1 MTSRG
6 STEVGNE
13 VRGRPLWV
21 AASLCATGALAF
33 VFKGTIKWAKVLRN
47 SAILAL
53 GLLAGQAAAQ
63 IATPAVP
70 VLAFNPAQVGISTG
84 SAETLTA
91 TFTVSGYTGSFT
103 PTATL
108 HYGKDYSMGSVDCTV
123 TGATE
128 SCAIP
133 ITFQPT
139 LPGGRKD
146 AVFLMNGSTRMATML
161 LGGVGQAPLSLVQP
175 GVVTDAVP
183 STNSWDLYDVA
194 IDESDVAYVI
204 CDNCASP
211 KTNVWSVQ
219 GEVMT
224 PIPVTFTSTNG
235 NAGPSTIAIDG
246 AGVLYFTVG
255 GYRSSLVTYDT
266 VTGKVSSFSTLPAGW
281 PGCSNN
287 SYNYLPQYLDSVA
300 VDQWG
305 NIFVHEDLCQ
315 EVIEFKPDGSFIAT
329 NVPGN
334 SPGSPSPTMV
344 AVDAK
349 DNIFVTGPYTVKT
362 LSGGTPSQINASGE
376 YAGLAVDAAGTLYLT
391 RWGVPGFGLGEL
403 AASDYA
409 VTLAGIDN
417 GLPGEPLA
425 PLGLGLASDGT
436 IYAGDYGNL
445 DKVDR
450 SQGAIN
456 FGEQNTGVTSKIYI
470 VGIYNG
476 GNENLTLANFGL
488 DAGDVAFALSS
499 PSTNPCIVGMT
510 IAPGALCNVYVTMKP
525 PYPGTFGGTITFD
538 TNSLN
543 IGGTSQVVDLN
554 GFVEGAHV
562 TANPASLAFG
572 YQAPNTSATQAVTLT
587 NSGNGDDATINLN
600 SATMP
605 SGYSISAVATTGPCS
620 GSVLDIAVGF
630 NCMVNITFNPKTE
643 GPANGNIV
651 VGIYYEGGGSTPN
664 LPIPVTGIA
673 SQVTLTPAS
682 MSFTTAQGSS
692 SVEQFLELTN
702 NGSTPVTLTS
712 INLGGANPS
721 AFTIGTALCSNAL
734 AGGLQG
740 KSSCVIG
747 VTFNPP
753 VTTLGVVNLA
763 AQVVVTDSDAATSP
777 QIVNLTGTAT
787 APLPLP
793 LSLIE
798 AIHITDNETAIPA
811 TPLNIVENI
820 HISDADTTPPAIPL
834 NIVETIHV
842 SDEESGL
849 TQPAAPTATTTT
861 VTSSLNPALL
871 GQAVTFTA
879 KVTPST
885 ATGTV
890 QFCVDV
896 TNCVVA
902 RPLTAGSAVLPISGL
917 TAPSHTITAT
927 YTPAAG
933 SGYAASSGSMI
944 ETISAPATLTSPTQ
958 GATLAGSNQSFTWAP
973 VAGATS
979 YTLWLGSSAGAGNL
993 FDGHTTG
1000 TTLTVNNLPVNG
1012 ETIYARL
1019 ITNFNGVYPYTDST
1033 FTAVLPAALTSP
1045 AQGTTL
1051 AGSNQSFTWA
1061 PVAGATGYTLWL
1073 GSSAGTG
1080 NLFDGHTTGTTLT
1093 VNNLPVNGETIY
1105 ARLITNFN
1113 GVYPYTVSTFTAK

>member
-6 STEVGNE
+6 STEVDNE

-21 AASLCATGALAF
+21 AASLCATGALAL
-33 VFKGTIKWAKVLRN
+33 VFKGTIKRAKVMRN
-47 SAILAL
+47 SAMLAV
-53 GLLAGQAAAQ
+53 GLLAGHAAAQ

-70 VLAFNPAQVGISTG
+70 VLAFNPAQVGISAG
-84 SAETLTA
+84 SAQTLTA
-91 TFTVSGYTGSFT
+91 TFAVSGYTGSFT

-108 HYGKDYSMGSVDCTV
+108 HYDKDYSMGSVDCTV

-133 ITFQPT
+133 ITFQPK

-146 AVFLMNGSTRMATML
+146 AIFLMNGSKRMATIL

-194 IDESDVAYVI
+194 IDENDVAYVI

-255 GYRSSLVTYDT
+255 GYLSSLVTYDT
-266 VTGKVSSFSTLPAGW
+266 VTGTVGSFPTLPAGW
-281 PGCSNN
+281 PGCSKN

-305 NIFVHEDLCQ
+305 NIFVHEGLCQ
-315 EVIEFKPDGSFIAT
+315 EVIEFKPDGSYIAT

-344 AVDAK
+344 AVDAN
-349 DNIFVTGPYTVKT
+349 DNIFVSGPNTVET

-403 AASDYA
+403 AASNYA

-499 PSTNPCIVGMT
+499 PSTNPCTVGMT

-572 YQAPNTSATQAVTLT
+572 YQAPNTSATQTVTLT

-600 SATMP
+600 SVTLPA
-605 SGYSISAVATTGPCS
+605 GYSISAVATTGPCS

-651 VGIYYEGGGSTPN
+651 VGIYYKGGGSTPN
-664 LPIPVTGIA
+664 LPIPVTGIC
-673 SQVTLTPAS
+673 SQVTLTPAT
-682 MSFTTAQGSS
+682 MSFTTSQGSS
-692 SVEQFLELTN
+692 SGIQFLTLAN
-702 NGSTPVTLTS
+702 NGSTAVTLTS
-712 INLGGANPS
+712 IKPGGANPS
-721 AFTIGTALCSNAL
+721 AFTIGTAQCSNAL

-753 VTTLGVVNLA
+753 VTTMGVVNLA
-763 AQVVVTDSDAATSP
+763 AQVAVTDSDAATSP
-777 QIVNLTGTAT
+777 QIANLTGTAT

-793 LSLIE
+793 LPINE
-798 AIHITDNETAIPA
+798 TIHITDNETES
-811 TPLNIVENI
+811 LV
-820 HISDADTTPPAIPL
+820 IPL
-834 NIVETIHV
+834 NIVEKIHV

-861 VTSSLNPALL
+861 VTSSQNPSPL
-871 GQAVTFTA
+871 GQSVIFTA

-890 QFCVDV
+890 QFSVDGANV
-896 TNCVVA
+896 GNA
-902 RPLTAGSAVLPISGL
+902 RTLTAVGVTYTASLS
-917 TAPSHTITAT
+917 APSHTIAAA

-933 SGYAASSGSMI
+933 SGYAASSGSI
-944 ETISAPATLTSPTQ
+944 TETISAPAALTSPTQ
-958 GATLAGSNQSFTWAP
+958 GATLAGSSQSFTWNSA
-973 VAGATS
+973 AGATG
-979 YTLWLGSSAGAGNL
+979 YTLFLGSTGVGSNNL
-993 FDGHTTG
+993 LDAHATATTV
-1000 TTLTVNNLPVNG
+1000 TANSLPVNG

-1019 ITNFNGVYPYTDST
+1019 ITSFNGVYAYNDYT
-1033 FTAVLPAALTSP
+1033 FTAAAPAALISP
-1045 AQGTTL
+1045 TPGATL
-1051 AGSNQSFTWA
+1051 AGSSQTFTWNSA
-1061 PVAGATGYTLWL
+1061 AGATGYTLFL
-1073 GSSAGTG
+1073 GSTG
-1080 NLFDGHTTGTTLT
+1080 VGS
-1093 VNNLPVNGETIY
+1093 NNLLDAHAT
-1105 ARLITNFN
+1105 
-1113 GVYPYTVSTFTAK
+1113 